1 MKTLIIIG
9 ICYLSVTLSVMFYI
23 LFAFPEISLWG
34 IILIALQTV
43 NYIFAGIML
52 YLLKAKQQDIDILKL
67 CIRWQEETIQ
77 NLKAN
82 KK

>member
-1 MKTLIIIG
+1 ML
-9 ICYLSVTLSVMFYI
+9 YI
-23 LFAFPEISLWG
+23 LFIFPEFTLLGMIF
-34 IILIALQTV
+34 IALQAV

-52 YLLKAKQQDIDILKL
+52 YLLRAKQQDIDILKL